1 MKSSWYTPTVSEAIS
16 TVLWQALLKR
26 EECVAREVW
35 EETHIRIKD
44 IRYYGSQPWPYPCG
58 LMVGFTAQYES
69 GTLLL
74 QKEEL
79 GGGGWFTL
87 NNLPELPAQGSI
99 AREMID
105 DWISEQNNREQ

>member
-1 MKSSWYTPTVSEAIS
+1 
-16 TVLWQALLKR
+16 
-26 EECVAREVW
+26 
-35 EETHIRIKD
+35 
-44 IRYYGSQPWPYPCG
+44 
-58 LMVGFTAQYES
+58 MVGFTARYES

-105 DWISEQNNREQ
+105 DWISEQKIREQ